1 MHLNILMPIPVWT
14 LSPIC
19 NSDIVTESPF
29 SSLTFASDGKHPR
42 FPYHGTECVSATKN
56 SIAFIHLKTTIT

>member
-1 MHLNILMPIPVWT
+1 MRLNVLMFIPVWT

-42 FPYHGTECVSATKN
+42 FPYHGLESVSATKN
-56 SIAFIHLKTTIT
+56 NTAFMHLKTTIT